1 MKKNRLSFYAMGA
14 ALALTAASCTND
26 MPVEEVYDGPVETNY
41 LSVNIVT
48 SRETGTRAPN
58 EEIEDPVYENG
69 LATENKVGKVRFY
82 FFDADGNA
90 TDVKNSTGG
99 MTNYYDWTP
108 TSQGTSQTAG
118 AQGPN
123 TDDPEDSYNVE
134 KVLNATI
141 IISTKAGDGLPAS
154 VVAVI
159 NPPTSLDS
167 ESIGS
172 IDELNGVTSAY
183 AATADNFV
191 MTNSVYSNGQTPASV
206 MEAVDVRA
214 NIRDSESEALQ
225 NPAKIYVER
234 VNAKAR
240 LTSALTEVTIGDN
253 QPAYATGIRNA
264 QYVASGDE
272 PGAVDDD
279 DDDDAPA
286 PIPQEEQIYVRFK
299 GWNVTATSDKSY
311 LMKHIDTDWDN
322 EDLFG
327 YYDIDWNSPTRFRS
341 FWAINPSGVTPQYG
355 DFSAAQA
362 IQGFSAGATNYT
374 YMQENAAPSTNPLAG
389 PTTPTQ
395 IIIAAQLCNWQGED
409 LTVCEY
415 ASKQYSY
422 LGLQTLYAQNSN
434 VYRVIPGDGTTQT
447 SYTKI
452 TPAEITFITATEAGK
467 ASPTVEGRYY
477 VYAKIDPKE
486 IEGQP
491 GQYYSY
497 CIGDAQGTEANT
509 AAANASLIDLGHAK
523 IWETGMTYYYFDIR
537 HLGVSETTTSVEDG
551 EQVNYS
557 PGYYGVVR
565 NHIYDATI
573 NTLTGLGT
581 PVYDPTETIYP
592 EKPNSS
598 DLYIGAEINILTW
611 RVVASGVDLAW

>member
-26 MPVEEVYDGPVETNY
+26 MPVEEVYDGPVDTNY

-48 SRETGTRAPN
+48 SRENGTRAADN
-58 EEIEDPVYENG
+58 GTYENG
-69 LATENKVGKVRFY
+69 LATENNVKKVRFY
-82 FFDADGNA
+82 FFDEYGNA
-90 TDVKNSTGG
+90 TDVKNNTGE

-108 TSQGTSQTAG
+108 PVQDPLPNQGTTT
-118 AQGPN
+118 
-123 TDDPEDSYNVE
+123 TDNIE

-159 NPPTSLDS
+159 NPPTDELDE

-172 IDELNGVTSAY
+172 IDELNGVTSTY
-183 AATADNFV
+183 TATADNFV

-214 NIRDSESEALQ
+214 NIRDNEDEALQ

-240 LTSALTEVTIGDN
+240 LTSALAEVTIGDGA
-253 QPAYATGIRNA
+253 PAYATGVRNA

-299 GWNVTATSDKSY
+299 GWNVTATSNESY
-311 LMKHIDTDWDN
+311 LMKHINTGWTN
-322 EDLFG
+322 NNIFG
-327 YYDIDWNSPTRFRS
+327 TTDIDVNSPTRFRS
-341 FWAINPSGVTPQYG
+341 FWAINPSGVTPVYG
-355 DFSAAQA
+355 NWAGADGQSSAQA
-362 IQGFSAGATNYT
+362 ITKFSKGTSGTDVNYT
-374 YMQENAAPSTNPLAG
+374 YMQENAAPSTDPFAG

-395 IIIAAQLCNWQGED
+395 IIIAAQLCNWQGEN

-422 LGLQTLYAQNSN
+422 EGLQALYAQNSN

-447 SYTKI
+447 SYVKI

-477 VYAKIDPKE
+477 VYAKIDPME
-486 IEGQP
+486 IGET

-497 CIGDAQGTEANT
+497 CVGDAQGTEANT
-509 AAANASLIDLGHAK
+509 ADADASLINLGHAK

-573 NTLTGLGT
+573 KTLTGLGT
-581 PVYDPTETIYP
+581 PVYKPSETIYP

-611 RVVASGVDLAW
+611 RVVASNVDLAW